1 MRRPPTRL
9 EILRVL
15 RNAPPDSWIALSEDE
30 ACLIAVGKTYSEVA
44 AASERAGVPDAV
56 ILKTPAQQIQ

>member
-9 EILRVL
+9 EIVRLL
-15 RNAPPDSWIALSEDE
+15 RNAPPDSWIALSENDV
-30 ACLIAVGKTYSEVA
+30 CLIAVGKTYAEVA